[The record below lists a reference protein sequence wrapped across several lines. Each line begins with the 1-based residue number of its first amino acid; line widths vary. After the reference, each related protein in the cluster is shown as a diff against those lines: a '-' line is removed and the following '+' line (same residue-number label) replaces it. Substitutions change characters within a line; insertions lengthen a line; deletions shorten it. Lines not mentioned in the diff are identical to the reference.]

1 MTKDI
6 KDYFKD
12 SLSILLVFCC
22 TCMLVAC
29 TIESSETVATTQV
42 TTSSTANELYDME
55 KLSVLLPEGAIVED
69 IQRQAKTLKVSYKAG
84 GVCKT
89 THVSPEDIMYE
100 TYDDLCGWEQ
110 SDIDSIIETWEVNN
124 KTDVEFVDIAP
135 RKFGYIITCTGNG
148 LTYNLMCDDKKA
160 FTTSKTEVDSTVI
173 DQILNKYPDIT
184 EPYSVI
190 SVTEDEIIFVKDGKE
205 FVVNNEQN

>member
-22 TCMLVAC
+22 TCTLVAC
-29 TIESSETVATTQV
+29 TIESSETVAATQV
-42 TTSSTANELYDME
+42 ATPSTANGLYDME
-55 KLSVLLPEGAIVED
+55 KLSALLPEGAIVED
-69 IQRQAKTLKVSYKAG
+69 IQRQAKTLKVLYKVG

-110 SDIDSIIETWEVNN
+110 SEIGAIIETWEINN
-124 KTDVEFVDIAP
+124 KTSVEFIGIKTRP
-135 RKFGYIITCTGNG
+135 FGYVITCAGNG
-148 LTYNLMCDDKKA
+148 LTYSLMCDDKKA

-173 DQILNKYPDIT
+173 DRILNKYPDIT